1 MCLKCLKLVQKKTAI
16 SIIKCYVF
24 CIITYICKTEEKI
37 YKSRNDVNIYENAQM
52 QNVNLEIKRNINLTT
67 AKGMR
72 DVITQL
78 LNMNKLIVVDIFG
91 GNLEHIVFII
101 N

>member
-1 MCLKCLKLVQKKTAI
+1 
-16 SIIKCYVF
+16 
-24 CIITYICKTEEKI
+24 
-37 YKSRNDVNIYENAQM
+37 M